1 MFAHGGPTP
10 KTSWHPKMM
19 DPTKQIWFLEIW
31 NGSNGVEHG
40 WQIGSNMGACLGL
53 SRLLPAGLRISR
65 TGFRHSGGWHR
76 WTWFPGHTCLL
87 RRCALGLGLVFFALF
102 GAGTGSFGT
111 LPVRRILTTRLTL
124 NLFGLGFLAAIGLKI
139 ELPRKQPATAGGP
152 KRVSKLCEVLYTE
165 ELDLDFECSNSG
177 HAISCNHTRD
187 GIVSACSGT
196 PKGSRSCTLE

>member
-1 MFAHGGPTP
+1 MANRIQHG
-10 KTSWHPKMM
+10 
-19 DPTKQIWFLEIW
+19 
-31 NGSNGVEHG
+31 
-40 WQIGSNMGACLGL
+40 CL
-53 SRLLPAGLRISR
+53 SRPVETSSCWASHQQDWLPPQRGLAQMNLISG
-65 TGFRHSGGWHR
+65 THLPSSKVCP
-76 WTWFPGHTCLL
+76 WTWTC
-87 RRCALGLGLVFFALF
+87 FFALF

-177 HAISCNHTRD
+177 HATSCNHTRD